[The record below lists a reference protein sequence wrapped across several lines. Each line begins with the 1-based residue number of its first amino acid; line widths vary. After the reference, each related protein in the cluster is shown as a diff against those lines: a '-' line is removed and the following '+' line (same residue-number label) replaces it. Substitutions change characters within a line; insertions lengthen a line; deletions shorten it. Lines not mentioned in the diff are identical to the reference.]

1 MKQFQNRR
9 LLSILTE
16 SSQVSNEEI
25 RNAYEDFVEH
35 VTEMCD
41 SETDYSALF
50 RMLNNYRTEVE
61 LIKSN
66 FLYDRGKK
74 CNQTYVSAKHNS
86 FCYT

>member
-35 VTEMCD
+35 VGEMCD
-41 SETDYSALF
+41 SETNNSVLF
-50 RMLNNYRTEVE
+50 RMLYFYRTEFE

-66 FLYDRGKK
+66 FLYDQEKK
-74 CNQTYVSAKHNS
+74 CIQTYVS
-86 FCYT
+86 T